1 MERLVAERKL
11 FHRACFR
18 CDKCGACLRPGTYH
32 YFPEKEKFCCLF
44 DCTGGNNY
52 SITKHDKVLCSAV
65 FFFTILPLTVHKTQ
79 L

>member
-18 CDKCGACLRPGTYH
+18 CDKCSACLRPGTYH
-32 YFPEKEKFCCLF
+32 YFPETEKFCCLF

-52 SITKHDKVLCSAV
+52 SDYRLGSQLCALIRLKHSL
-65 FFFTILPLTVHKTQ
+65 
-79 L
+79 